1 MTRNHAKPHLSPRS
15 LAAVAALLLP
25 LICGCS
31 AGSPAEIPT
40 SGSVGELTGE
50 PTDGLT
56 GEASQA
62 PATQYRETMSETAQE
77 PPKVTP
83 SDTQAPSDADDEALR
98 TYYEE
103 RIRELQD
110 TLMEERLDR
119 YISDFEYKERIAALQ
134 KELLLLS
141 AGKELETTIPV
152 SGETDAADRPTPEP
166 IVKPN
171 PLPTSTYRYSLQDGQ
186 VTIHEY
192 LGGSGTVTL
201 PSEIDG
207 YPVVAIADGAFR
219 GQDIT
224 GVILPDTLES
234 IGWFAFAGCV
244 RLETVVLPRSVQDIA
259 YGAFDHCTHL
269 TILCAEGSYAASW
282 AASYGLEVQYI
293 DI

>member
-1 MTRNHAKPHLSPRS
+1 MTRNHAGSHRSPRP
-15 LAAVAALLLP
+15 LVAVAALLL
-25 LICGCS
+25 LLLCGCA
-31 AGSPAEIPT
+31 AGTSTEKPT
-40 SGSVGELTGE
+40 SESASGT
-50 PTDGLT
+50 
-56 GEASQA
+56 SQA
-62 PATQYRETMSETAQE
+62 SETRYRETAQE
-77 PPKVTP
+77 PTETP
-83 SDTQAPSDADDEALR
+83 PTDIQVPSDADGEALR

-110 TLMEERLDR
+110 ALMEERLDR

-134 KELLLLS
+134 KELLLMS

-152 SGETDAADRPTPEP
+152 SGETDAAGKPTPEP

-186 VTIHEY
+186 VIILEY

-207 YPVVAIADGAFR
+207 CPVVAIADGAFR
-219 GQDIT
+219 GQDVT

-269 TILCAEGSYAASW
+269 TILCAEGSYAARW
-282 AASYGLEVQYI
+282 AASYGLEVQYM

>member
-1 MTRNHAKPHLSPRS
+1 
-15 LAAVAALLLP
+15 
-25 LICGCS
+25 
-31 AGSPAEIPT
+31 
-40 SGSVGELTGE
+40 
-50 PTDGLT
+50 
-56 GEASQA
+56 
-62 PATQYRETMSETAQE
+62 
-77 PPKVTP
+77 
-83 SDTQAPSDADDEALR
+83 
-98 TYYEE
+98 
-103 RIRELQD
+103 
-110 TLMEERLDR
+110 MEERLDR

-134 KELLLLS
+134 KELLLMS

-152 SGETDAADRPTPEP
+152 SGETDAAGKPTPEP

-186 VTIHEY
+186 VIILEY

-207 YPVVAIADGAFR
+207 CPVVAIADGAFR
-219 GQDIT
+219 GQDVT

-269 TILCAEGSYAASW
+269 TILCAEGSYAARW
-282 AASYGLEVQYI
+282 AASYGLEVQYM

>member
-1 MTRNHAKPHLSPRS
+1 MTRNHAGSHRSPRS
-15 LAAVAALLLP
+15 LAAVAALLL
-25 LICGCS
+25 LLLCGCAAGASTGKPAGES
-31 AGSPAEIPT
+31 A
-40 SGSVGELTGE
+40 
-50 PTDGLT
+50 
-56 GEASQA
+56 
-62 PATQYRETMSETAQE
+62 SETHQASETRYQEIAQE
-77 PPKVTP
+77 PTETRP
-83 SDTQAPSDADDEALR
+83 SDTQTPSDADDEALR

-110 TLMEERLDR
+110 ALMEERLDR
-119 YISDFEYKERIAALQ
+119 YISEFEYKEKLAALQ

-152 SGETDAADRPTPEP
+152 SGETDATGRPTPEP
-166 IVKPN
+166 IVKPS
-171 PLPTSTYRYSLQDGQ
+171 PLPSSNYRYSLQDGQ
-186 VTIHEY
+186 VTILEY

-207 YPVVAIADGAFR
+207 CPVVAIADGAFR
-219 GQDIT
+219 GQDVT

-244 RLETVVLPRSVQDIA
+244 RLETIVLPRSVQDIA

-269 TILCAEGSYAASW
+269 TILCAEGSYAARW
-282 AASYGLEVQYI
+282 AASYGLEVQYM

>member
-1 MTRNHAKPHLSPRS
+1 MIRNHAGYHHPRS
-15 LAAVAALLLP
+15 LAAVAALLL
-25 LICGCS
+25 LLCGCAAGSS
-31 AGSPAEIPT
+31 AGGA
-40 SGSVGELTGE
+40 
-50 PTDGLT
+50 TDGLT
-56 GEASQA
+56 GETSQA
-62 PATQYRETMSETAQE
+62 PATQYRETMSEAAQE
-77 PPKVTP
+77 PPETTP
-83 SDTQAPSDADDEALR
+83 PDTQAPSDADDEALR

-119 YISDFEYKERIAALQ
+119 YISDFAYKERIAALQ
-134 KELLLLS
+134 KELLLMS

-152 SGETDAADRPTPEP
+152 SGETDAAGRPTPEP

-269 TILCAEGSYAASW
+269 TILCAEGSYAARW
-282 AASYGLEVQYI
+282 AASYGLEVQYM